1 VVLAEKPLIA
11 EETDL
16 LEPTLLD
23 ELICHIA
30 SLASVYHKP
39 PSAFVEGKIGLKRM
53 LPSRAEGAE
62 GDSAGATTGA
72 ASTVIAEPSSLIG
85 DLLDMDIGGEAA
97 VPRGLGGAPAPD
109 LLGGGLD
116 QLLAGG
122 PPDPSLPGA
131 AANNLL
137 GDIFGLDS
145 SAATSTGYIPPK
157 QVWLTAAKG
166 KGLEIS
172 GSWSLKNNVINMEM
186 TFNNKAM
193 QAMQNFALQLN
204 KNSFGLIA
212 TQPLNIPMLNA
223 GQSLDVSIPMSS
235 TGPVQKMDPLTNI
248 QVAIKSSVDVF
259 YFACL
264 APIHIFFSEDGNME
278 KKTFLNTWKDIPST
292 NEIQFTIENVECTSD
307 GIQTK
312 MAQNNAFTVAKRTL
326 EGQDMIYQ
334 SMKLTNGIW
343 GLMEIKLAPDNP
355 NIILSF
361 KSRVMEIAQPIF
373 QVYDAILHN

>member
-1 VVLAEKPLIA
+1 
-11 EETDL
+11 
-16 LEPTLLD
+16 
-23 ELICHIA
+23 
-30 SLASVYHKP
+30 
-39 PSAFVEGKIGLKRM
+39 
-53 LPSRAEGAE
+53 
-62 GDSAGATTGA
+62 
-72 ASTVIAEPSSLIG
+72 
-85 DLLDMDIGGEAA
+85 
-97 VPRGLGGAPAPD
+97 
-109 LLGGGLD
+109 
-116 QLLAGG
+116 
-122 PPDPSLPGA
+122 
-131 AANNLL
+131 
-137 GDIFGLDS
+137 
-145 SAATSTGYIPPK
+145 
-157 QVWLTAAKG
+157 
-166 KGLEIS
+166 
-172 GSWSLKNNVINMEM
+172 M

-193 QAMQNFALQLN
+193 QVNFTTISSTENTFFVKAMQNFALQLN
-204 KNSFGLIA
+204 KNSFGLVA

-223 GQSLDVSIPMSS
+223 GQTLDVSVPMST

-248 QVAIKSSVDVF
+248 QVAIKNSVDIF

-264 APIHIFFSEDGNME
+264 APIHIFFSEEGNME
-278 KKTFLNTWKDIPST
+278 KKTFLNTWKDIPAA

-326 EGQDMIYQ
+326 EGLDMIYQ